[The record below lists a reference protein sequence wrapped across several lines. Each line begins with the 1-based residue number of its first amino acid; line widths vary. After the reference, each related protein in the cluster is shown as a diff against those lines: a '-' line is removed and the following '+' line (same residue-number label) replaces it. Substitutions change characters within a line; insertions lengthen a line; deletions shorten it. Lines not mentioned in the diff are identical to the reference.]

1 MNFTQNL
8 FWKLKI
14 PKLFVVFTYKYLI
27 ITPRGSKI
35 LEIKTFTL
43 VEKVSLRDR
52 SNDPREK
59 A

>member
-14 PKLFVVFTYKYLI
+14 PKLFMVFTYKYLI
-27 ITPRGSKI
+27 ITLRGSKI

-43 VEKVSLRDR
+43 VKKVSLRG
-52 SNDPREK
+52 SF
-59 A
+59 